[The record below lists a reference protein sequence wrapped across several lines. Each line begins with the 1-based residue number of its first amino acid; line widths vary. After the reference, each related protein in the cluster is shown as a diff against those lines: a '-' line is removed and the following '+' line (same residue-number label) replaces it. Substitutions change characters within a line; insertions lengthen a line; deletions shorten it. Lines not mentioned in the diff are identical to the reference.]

1 MKLLRTRSAM
11 ARIRA
16 TVALLMFGACAAA
29 SAQSDPLP
37 SWNDGAAK
45 KAIVEFV
52 QTTTTQGSP
61 NYVPPPERIATFD
74 QDGTLWVEHP
84 IYAQVMYCLDR
95 VPALVKAK
103 PELAKVEP
111 FKTVLS
117 GNREAIAKLP
127 EPELLKIVAATLT
140 GMSVEDFQA
149 EVKKWLADARDPR
162 WKRPYTELTYLPMQ
176 ELLKYLRS
184 NGFKTYIVTG
194 GGQDFV
200 RMYSEAVY
208 GIPPEQVVGTA
219 GGTQYGYDKSGRPFL
234 TKEPRLLLNDDKA
247 GKPEGIHLMIGRR
260 PLVAFGNSDGDRQM
274 LEYTKAGGGGGSC
287 CCCCTTTPNANTPTV
302 PPPGCPRPRWAPSP
316 RGSTTRRGSRVGWSS
331 ASRTTGG
338 GCLPSIS
345 AKRRP
350 RKFAVEYRF
359 NNRSS
364 INEN

>member
-16 TVALLMFGACAAA
+16 TVAVLMFGACAAA

-149 EVKKWLADARDPR
+149 EVKKWLAEARDPR

-260 PLVAFGNSDGDRQM
+260 PLVAFGNSDGDQQM
-274 LEYTKAGGGGGSC
+274 LEYTKAGGGVRL
-287 CCCCTTTPNANTPTV
+287 A
-302 PPPGCPRPRWAPSP
+302 
-316 RGSTTRRGSRVGWSS
+316 
-331 ASRTTGG
+331 
-338 GCLPSIS
+338 LLLLHDD
-345 AKRRP
+345 AKREYAYGP
-350 RKFAVEYRF
+350 ATGLTATKVGAFTQGLHDQARKQGWVVVSVKNDWRRVFAF
-359 NNRSS
+359 D
-364 INEN
+364 